1 MSTAENKNEVFKQN
15 LDTKGE
21 FQHIF
26 QIHLLF
32 KEEGKSSARQS
43 NTRSF
48 KCPLRENRHRGRRE
62 KIIIDFRRVEIP
74 CRIQGQ
80 SESTRASTHVRL

>member
-32 KEEGKSSARQS
+32 KE
-43 NTRSF
+43 
-48 KCPLRENRHRGRRE
+48 RENRPQG
-62 KIIIDFRRVEIP
+62 KV
-74 CRIQGQ
+74 IQMP
-80 SESTRASTHVRL
+80 ASGKQTSWQT